1 MSLLAPLPGLYL
13 ALLAFLLARAL
24 RQWWDPVP
32 VRVWAV
38 LGLVLVI
45 LFGPAL
51 FLGRVLLPAD
61 ILPWVRTPEAMR
73 APPAG
78 NTLQLDLVTQI
89 VPWEAEVRRALRDGR
104 WPAWNPDAGAGMPL
118 LADPQSQV
126 FEPLVIAGLLLPLWQ
141 AVGVTAGLKVLI
153 ALVFFFLLMRRQGLS
168 EGAALFGSLAYGLCG
183 FVLLWLNWPLSTPAA
198 LLPLVLYAL
207 AVTDDRGALKDF
219 GLLVAALF
227 SLLAAGHPETIGYV
241 AIVGGLFALA
251 RLRRRERP
259 ARVRLLA
266 RWALAGGIALGLAA
280 PALVPAARYVPQ
292 SLRSSQVARRNAD
305 LGRRGPTVADV
316 GAAGERQR
324 RPGGLRKRFVALFAP
339 NAFGNDR
346 YQSYWGDDNTN
357 EDGSGFVGGAAL
369 LAALLAFLPAACRLR
384 EERLFLG
391 LAVASLAV
399 TIRVPGVTWLLAVL
413 PGVNQS
419 LTSHRRVLLIVAFC
433 LSYLAACTVE
443 RWGSGEG
450 APRRWAIAGATV
462 LLLGL
467 VAWGYLGSPPP
478 GGVKDIEALRSFWL
492 GLQLVT
498 VAAAGAVFLLPERP
512 LPGPSSP
519 RPSSPAPTQPPSP
532 GEEGEQPGGSNRV
545 PLSRGGEWEG
555 AGEGPGVRALGWGRS
570 EAQYTSR
577 IGLLLVVL
585 TLELLALHRP
595 ANPSL
600 PRSAYYPT
608 TPAISFLQKQA
619 AGSRMVG
626 LVETLLPNAA
636 SVYGLADVRVSS
648 PLKPMLYVETV
659 RPVSA
664 PWTYPTEH
672 VVVSREH
679 PLYQLLGV
687 RWVLAPARVRAVPPG
702 QRLAFRDA
710 TSQVFERTRV
720 LPRMFLPASTEG
732 PGAVP
737 WPDWI
742 ASNPDFA
749 ARSLVLPAPG
759 RPGTW
764 SAARPAESRLEILS
778 LRPARLSARALLTE
792 DRLLASSVYQDQGWH
807 LLLDGRPQPTL
818 VANGP
823 FLAAWLPA
831 GEHRVEAIYR
841 APGLLPGL
849 VLAALALTAL
859 AAWLVRLS

>member
-1 MSLLAPLPGLYL
+1 MSLLAAPLPGLYL

-24 RQWWDPVP
+24 RRWWDPVP

-38 LGLVLVI
+38 FGLVLVI

-51 FLGRVLLPAD
+51 FLGRVLLPVD

-73 APPAG
+73 TPPAG

-89 VPWEAEVRRALRDGR
+89 VPWQAEVRRALKDGR

-126 FEPLVIAGLLLPLWQ
+126 LEPLVLAGLPLPLWQ

-168 EGAALFGSLAYGLCG
+168 EGAALFGGLAYGLCG
-183 FVLLWLNWPLSTPAA
+183 FVLLWLNWPLATPAA

-207 AVTDDRGALKDF
+207 AVTDDRGAGRDF

-227 SLLAAGHPETIGYV
+227 SLLTAGHPETIGYV
-241 AIVGGLFALA
+241 AIVGGLFAAA
-251 RLRRRERP
+251 RLRRRWRRDRQEGG
-259 ARVRLLA
+259 RLLA

-280 PALVPAARYVPQ
+280 PALVPAVRYVPQ
-292 SLRSSQVARRNAD
+292 SLRSSQVAQRNEELA
-305 LGRRGPTVADV
+305 RQGPTVADV
-316 GAAGERQR
+316 SAPGERQR

-346 YQSYWGDDNTN
+346 YQSSWGDDNTN
-357 EDGSGFVGGAAL
+357 EDATGFVGGAAL
-369 LAALLAFLPAACRLR
+369 LAALLAFLPAARRVR

-399 TIRVPGVTWLLAVL
+399 TVRVPGVAWLMAVL
-413 PGVNQS
+413 PGVDQS
-419 LTSHRRVLLIVAFC
+419 LTSHRRALLIVAFC

-443 RWGSGEG
+443 RWHCGQGA
-450 APRRWAIAGATV
+450 APRRWAIAVVTI

-467 VAWGYLGSPPP
+467 IAWGYLGSPPP
-478 GGVKDIEALRSFWL
+478 GGVKDVEALRSFWL
-492 GLQLVT
+492 RLQLVT
-498 VAAAGAVFLLPERP
+498 VAAAGTLFFLNREKREKNKD
-512 LPGPSSP
+512 GKDEHGQTRTGEVSKIAS
-519 RPSSPAPTQPPSP
+519 TGFPSP
-532 GEEGEQPGGSNRV
+532 GEGGS
-545 PLSRGGEWEG
+545 
-555 AGEGPGVRALGWGRS
+555 GEGPGVRALGRGRS

-577 IGLLLVVL
+577 LGLLLIVL
-585 TLELLALHRP
+585 TLELLFMHGP

-608 TPAISFLQKQA
+608 SPAIAFLQRHA

-648 PLKPMLYVETV
+648 PLKPELYVETV

-664 PWTYPTEH
+664 AWTYPTEH

-687 RWVLAPARVRAVPPG
+687 RWVLAPARVRGVPSG
-702 QRLAFRDA
+702 QRLAFRDS

-720 LPRMFLPASTEG
+720 LPLLFLPASTES

-764 SAARPAESRLEILS
+764 SAARPARSRLEILA
-778 LRPARLSARALLTE
+778 LRPARLAARALLAE

-807 LLLDGRPQPTL
+807 LLLDGRPLPTL

-831 GEHRVEAIYR
+831 GEHRRHRVEAIYR
-841 APGLLPGL
+841 APGLIPGL
-849 VLAALALTAL
+849 ML
-859 AAWLVRLS
+859 